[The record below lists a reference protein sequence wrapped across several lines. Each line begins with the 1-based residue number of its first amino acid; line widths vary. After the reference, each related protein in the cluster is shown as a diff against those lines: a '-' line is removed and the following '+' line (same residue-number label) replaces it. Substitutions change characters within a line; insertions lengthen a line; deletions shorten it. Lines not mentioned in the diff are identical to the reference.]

1 MDRVNF
7 SAFHT
12 IHSEAVSASLVV
24 NQEAD
29 DCSNALAIV
38 PFKPTLHAVL
48 ITLWAQGQER
58 VQSFHQ
64 LPAVPMTEESSV
76 SSAGMLAQSAVSS
89 QPSTQD
95 TLTVTLPMTI
105 SVSHPNTPLEASSC
119 RRSTRL
125 SASKD
130 TMLFEL
136 EDNPRR
142 SREFGEKLCRTT
154 KQV

>member
-1 MDRVNF
+1 MN
-7 SAFHT
+7 
-12 IHSEAVSASLVV
+12 
-24 NQEAD
+24 
-29 DCSNALAIV
+29 
-38 PFKPTLHAVL
+38 
-48 ITLWAQGQER
+48 
-58 VQSFHQ
+58 
-64 LPAVPMTEESSV
+64 EESSV

-89 QPSTQD
+89 QPSIQD

-105 SVSHPNTPLEASSC
+105 SVSHPNTPVEASSC
-119 RRSTRL
+119 RHSTRL